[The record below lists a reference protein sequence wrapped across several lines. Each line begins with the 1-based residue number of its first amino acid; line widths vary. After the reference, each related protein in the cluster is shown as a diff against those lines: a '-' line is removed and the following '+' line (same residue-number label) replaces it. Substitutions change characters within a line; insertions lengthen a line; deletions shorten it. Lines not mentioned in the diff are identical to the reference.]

1 MMTEEFAINMM
12 EQIQILK
19 KKRPLNTNTLKSLNI
34 IIIIISGE
42 NTSTIHRSL

>member
-19 KKRPLNTNTLKSLNI
+19 KKKKAIEYKHS
-34 IIIIISGE
+34 
-42 NTSTIHRSL
+42 

>member
-19 KKRPLNTNTLKSLNI
+19 KKKKAIEHKHS
-34 IIIIISGE
+34 
-42 NTSTIHRSL
+42 